1 MRSCIGVV
9 NTVASTT
16 AIIMI
21 ISKRRSPIGSARL
34 IGTTFGRFDV
44 GPVKRG
50 WRDFDSA
57 EKHRLVDVLRSRHFK
72 MNADTQ
78 VSIPPLKIIL
88 IDSPDR
94 VIFLKIRH
102 STAQRK
108 A

>member
-21 ISKRRSPIGSARL
+21 ISQRRSPIGSARL
-34 IGTTFGRFDV
+34 IGTTFGRLDV

-72 MNADTQ
+72 MNTDAQ
-78 VSIPPLKIIL
+78 VSIPPLKIRL

-102 STAQRK
+102 SIAQRK